1 MALKS
6 LMQSRQRRAV
16 IQIVFRA
23 QCIADVHRM
32 LKPWG
37 QRAQKQRSDSRKHI
51 AISLFGIAKM

>member
-6 LMQSRQRRAV
+6 LVQSRQRSAV

-32 LKPWG
+32 LKPRG
-37 QRAQKQRSDSRKHI
+37 QRAQKQRADNRKHI
-51 AISLFGIAKM
+51 AISLFGMAKM